1 MLNMDK
7 LSQDT
12 KKKLHFWWLITLIV
26 CIIATYYYMKSKAAD
41 NYKTI
46 LRITSQNCNL
56 ETVKFSVKNLLDTDT
71 HMPKLTA
78 LHYAAEGDI

>member
-1 MLNMDK
+1 
-7 LSQDT
+7 
-12 KKKLHFWWLITLIV
+12 
-26 CIIATYYYMKSKAAD
+26 MKSKAAD

-46 LRITSQNCNL
+46 LRIASQNCNL

-71 HMPKLTA
+71 HMPKLTE